1 MNYMRNAGVP
11 IDKRYQVLKSFDV
24 NSIKVITATENTY
37 GLRFYDN
44 VYAYSKGRYLFP
56 SFNNYTNR
64 VGLALPYE
72 WNQMTKLKQWQIEP
86 GNNNNNRK
94 GSTKITIWKSIYR
107 RCRTMV
113 YNGFKFFEIRNK
125 VYKNIELI
133 KHKSLKSKFKE
144 LINVVGKPEI
154 RRRKKSEILRF
165 IIDNMDY
172 KDFDV
177 EMSNKILK
185 DITTLIQISDRK

>member
-1 MNYMRNAGVP
+1 
-11 IDKRYQVLKSFDV
+11 
-24 NSIKVITATENTY
+24 
-37 GLRFYDN
+37 
-44 VYAYSKGRYLFP
+44 
-56 SFNNYTNR
+56 
-64 VGLALPYE
+64 
-72 WNQMTKLKQWQIEP
+72 
-86 GNNNNNRK
+86 
-94 GSTKITIWKSIYR
+94 
-107 RCRTMV
+107 MV
-113 YNGFKFFEIRNK
+113 YNGSKFFEIRNK

-133 KHKSLKSKFKE
+133 KNKSLKSKFKE

-185 DITTLIQISDRK
+185 DITTLIQISDIK

>member
-1 MNYMRNAGVP
+1 
-11 IDKRYQVLKSFDV
+11 
-24 NSIKVITATENTY
+24 
-37 GLRFYDN
+37 
-44 VYAYSKGRYLFP
+44 
-56 SFNNYTNR
+56 
-64 VGLALPYE
+64 
-72 WNQMTKLKQWQIEP
+72 
-86 GNNNNNRK
+86 
-94 GSTKITIWKSIYR
+94 
-107 RCRTMV
+107 MV

-133 KHKSLKSKFKE
+133 KNKSLKSKFKE

-154 RRRKKSEILRF
+154 RRRRKSEILRF

>member
-1 MNYMRNAGVP
+1 
-11 IDKRYQVLKSFDV
+11 
-24 NSIKVITATENTY
+24 
-37 GLRFYDN
+37 
-44 VYAYSKGRYLFP
+44 
-56 SFNNYTNR
+56 
-64 VGLALPYE
+64 
-72 WNQMTKLKQWQIEP
+72 
-86 GNNNNNRK
+86 
-94 GSTKITIWKSIYR
+94 
-107 RCRTMV
+107 MV

-133 KHKSLKSKFKE
+133 KNKSLKSKFKE

>member
-1 MNYMRNAGVP
+1 
-11 IDKRYQVLKSFDV
+11 
-24 NSIKVITATENTY
+24 
-37 GLRFYDN
+37 
-44 VYAYSKGRYLFP
+44 
-56 SFNNYTNR
+56 
-64 VGLALPYE
+64 
-72 WNQMTKLKQWQIEP
+72 
-86 GNNNNNRK
+86 
-94 GSTKITIWKSIYR
+94 
-107 RCRTMV
+107 MV
-113 YNGFKFFEIRNK
+113 YNGSKFFEIRNK

-133 KHKSLKSKFKE
+133 KNKSLKSKFKE

>member
-1 MNYMRNAGVP
+1 
-11 IDKRYQVLKSFDV
+11 
-24 NSIKVITATENTY
+24 
-37 GLRFYDN
+37 
-44 VYAYSKGRYLFP
+44 
-56 SFNNYTNR
+56 
-64 VGLALPYE
+64 
-72 WNQMTKLKQWQIEP
+72 
-86 GNNNNNRK
+86 
-94 GSTKITIWKSIYR
+94 
-107 RCRTMV
+107 MV

-133 KHKSLKSKFKE
+133 KNKSLKSKFKE

-185 DITTLIQISDRK
+185 DITTLIQMSDRK

>member
-1 MNYMRNAGVP
+1 
-11 IDKRYQVLKSFDV
+11 
-24 NSIKVITATENTY
+24 
-37 GLRFYDN
+37 
-44 VYAYSKGRYLFP
+44 
-56 SFNNYTNR
+56 
-64 VGLALPYE
+64 
-72 WNQMTKLKQWQIEP
+72 
-86 GNNNNNRK
+86 
-94 GSTKITIWKSIYR
+94 
-107 RCRTMV
+107 MV

-125 VYKNIELI
+125 VYKNIEWI
-133 KHKSLKSKFKE
+133 KNKSLKSKFKE

>member
-1 MNYMRNAGVP
+1 
-11 IDKRYQVLKSFDV
+11 
-24 NSIKVITATENTY
+24 
-37 GLRFYDN
+37 
-44 VYAYSKGRYLFP
+44 
-56 SFNNYTNR
+56 
-64 VGLALPYE
+64 
-72 WNQMTKLKQWQIEP
+72 
-86 GNNNNNRK
+86 
-94 GSTKITIWKSIYR
+94 
-107 RCRTMV
+107 MV

-172 KDFDV
+172 KDFDI

-185 DITTLIQISDRK
+185 DITALIQISDRK